1 MKPSAIPLRLTVT
14 RLGICLVAGLIFG
27 SNSGQATSVIPPP
40 FPELVNQSD
49 FIVRAVVTST
59 RSEMSTN
66 GPHRHIL
73 TFVTLEVREV
83 IRGTPPQPLVL
94 QMLGGRVGN
103 DEMVVEGAPRFAV
116 GDEDILF
123 LHGNGRQL
131 NPLVALMHGR
141 YPIKREPGT
150 GREYLT
156 RSNGAPLTSELDVAK
171 PMTRSLAPAAQGAA
185 PALSPAEFTSRI
197 KAVPQTNNRPQLEK

>member
-1 MKPSAIPLRLTVT
+1 MKPSAIRFAFQTA
-14 RLGICLVAGLIFG
+14 RIGGCLIAGLVLI
-27 SNSGQATSVIPPP
+27 SNSARATSVIPPQ
-40 FPELVNQSD
+40 FSELVGKSD
-49 FIVRAVVTST
+49 YVVRAVVKSVSSELRTS
-59 RSEMSTN
+59 

-94 QMLGGRVGN
+94 QMLGGKVGN
-103 DEMVVEGAPRFAV
+103 DEMVIEGAPKFGV

-123 LHGNGRQL
+123 VHGNGRQL

-141 YPIKREPGT
+141 YPIKHEPGT

-156 RSNGAPLTSELDVAK
+156 RSNGALLLSEQDVAK
-171 PMTRSLAPAAQGAA
+171 PMTRPLTPAALGTAPAM
-185 PALSPAEFTSRI
+185 SPADFSARI
-197 KAVPQTNNRPQLEK
+197 RAVPQTNHLPQLAN